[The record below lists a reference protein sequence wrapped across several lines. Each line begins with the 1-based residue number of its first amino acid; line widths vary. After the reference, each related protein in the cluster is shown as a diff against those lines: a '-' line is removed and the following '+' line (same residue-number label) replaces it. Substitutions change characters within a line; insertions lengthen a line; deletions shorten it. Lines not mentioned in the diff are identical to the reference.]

1 MGSRNVKRFNPA
13 HFTKKMLGDPGVE
26 SVGGK
31 GFGTLNESETRFRDD
46 KVKKTAFTA
55 DRAVALDRFYL
66 SRCFNLEPHPAAM
79 ASASVFDQVTF
90 A

>member
-1 MGSRNVKRFNPA
+1 
-13 HFTKKMLGDPGVE
+13 
-26 SVGGK
+26 
-31 GFGTLNESETRFRDD
+31 LNESETGFRDD

-66 SRCFNLEPHPAAM
+66 SPCFNLEPHPAAM